1 MTSTGSF
8 ASFDEF
14 YRSQNRRLFHYFRR
28 RVGREDA
35 PDLVQQA
42 FTGMLRCGAFERV
55 ENPEAYLFRSA
66 RNLVINQAREKKRRP
81 NVIYPFDDERDCPAL
96 PEQEQRIEA
105 VELRRIFRRT
115 LRAMPRRTRRVFLMH
130 RLRGMTYRQIS
141 ERLGIGEKGV
151 EYHMMRALA
160 RCRRAAAT
168 HFLGQPSE

>member
-1 MTSTGSF
+1 MHRFVAG
-8 ASFDEF
+8 D
-14 YRSQNRRLFHYFRR
+14 RQ
-28 RVGREDA
+28 REI
-35 PDLVQQA
+35 
-42 FTGMLRCGAFERV
+42 AFEVVQHGCEIRTAGV
-55 ENPEAYLFRSA
+55 
-66 RNLVINQAREKKRRP
+66 
-81 NVIYPFDDERDCPAL
+81 
-96 PEQEQRIEA
+96 QRIEA

-160 RCRRAAAT
+160 RCRRAAAI